1 MRQRHYEGVVF
12 PVRQQTVNV
21 IVVDRKTHSGAL
33 SFSTNR
39 RMLTQNSDRQT
50 RKKRDETIL
59 TTNSA
64 RSM

>member
-1 MRQRHYEGVVF
+1 MRQRHYEGVAF

-21 IVVDRKTHSGAL
+21 IVVDGKTNSGAP
-33 SFSTNR
+33 SFPTNR
-39 RMLTQNSDRQT
+39 RMLTQNSNRQT